1 MNVFKAVMCVLNDT
15 TLLMNNMNKTSKYG
29 LLTMW
34 LCWLGSDWCISRQ
47 LWWGHQVPAYQVELP
62 TSTDK
67 QEVGSMD
74 ICFYYFCIFVFSIIM
89 FYFSCLLKTNAIL
102 NR

>member
-1 MNVFKAVMCVLNDT
+1 MYLIVTDVTCVLNDT
-15 TLLMNNMNKTSKYG
+15 TMLMNNMNKTIVSKYG

-67 QEVGSMD
+67 QEVASVD
-74 ICFYYFCIFVFSIIM
+74 ICFYYFLALAVC
-89 FYFSCLLKTNAIL
+89 
-102 NR
+102 